1 MLGAEKLIQVGFSL
15 SADGVQPELH
25 RECTKAP
32 RPLSPFI
39 LDEHGLRASEAGLAR
54 LRPGIVD
61 PNVSLKCRSHNF
73 PQNLSQ
79 TVLGQRLLR
88 ICPS

>member
-39 LDEHGLRASEAGLAR
+39 LDEHGLRASEAGL
-54 LRPGIVD
+54 
-61 PNVSLKCRSHNF
+61 
-73 PQNLSQ
+73 
-79 TVLGQRLLR
+79 TR
-88 ICPS
+88 ICPE